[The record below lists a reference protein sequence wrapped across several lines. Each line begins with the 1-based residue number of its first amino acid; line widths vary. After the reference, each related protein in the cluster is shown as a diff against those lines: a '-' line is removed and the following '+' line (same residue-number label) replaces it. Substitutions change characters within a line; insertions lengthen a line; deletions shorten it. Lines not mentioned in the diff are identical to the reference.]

1 MLQSASGELEAP
13 RKLSQMLVH
22 RLPLLALAS
31 ALFAC
36 SLIGP
41 IEGPAPVPGT
51 TPSVAP
57 SATALPFATPSPEVP
72 GAADPAADLEEIQG
86 QVSTV
91 RGLYPTGPLDRELL
105 APEALRQ
112 HVKDDF
118 LLDYTSEQA
127 ADDVR
132 VLALF
137 GLVEPGFDLLG
148 FYLDFYEEQ
157 VAGYYDTEVEK
168 MYVIGSRWGGAE
180 RLTYAHE
187 YVHAL
192 QDQTYDL
199 EDGLGYND
207 EVCLEDSERCAAL
220 SALIEGDAT
229 LVEEQWW
236 QSYSTQQDYEDL
248 LAAIDSYSDE
258 VFSTGPAYIQHDFL
272 FPYEQGLEF
281 VRSLFRKGG
290 WAAVD
295 AAYLDPPTT
304 TEQILHPELYGK
316 DPPIP
321 VEVPDVVEA
330 LGEDWREL
338 ETGVLGE
345 WFTRLVLDEEIP
357 GWDAGTGAAGWG
369 GDAYRA
375 YANEAGDRTALVL
388 LTRWDTARDAFEF
401 VEAFQDYAGWRFG
414 ERRTEQA
421 ERRWT
426 WQHGSVSLERA
437 YDQTL
442 WIVAPDEATQE
453 SIRQAVEFPLPL
465 AVPD

>member
-1 MLQSASGELEAP
+1 MAERGRLAAVYNPGVNLSKADRRTWLPGLVLAAVLLGCSVTTPRVTPVATVPPPATASP
-13 RKLSQMLVH
+13 
-22 RLPLLALAS
+22 S
-31 ALFAC
+31 AL
-36 SLIGP
+36 
-41 IEGPAPVPGT
+41 
-51 TPSVAP
+51 P
-57 SATALPFATPSPEVP
+57 SAAPPTQA
-72 GAADPAADLEEIQG
+72 PAETLADLEEIQG

-91 RGLYPTGPLDRELL
+91 RGLYPTGLLDRELL
-105 APEALRQ
+105 APEELRQ

-118 LLDYTSEQA
+118 LVDYTPEQA

-137 GLVEPGFDLLG
+137 GLVEPGFDLLD
-148 FYLDFYEEQ
+148 FHLDFYQEQ
-157 VAGYYDTEVEK
+157 VAGYYDTEVQK
-168 MYVIGSRWGGAE
+168 MYVVGSHWGGAE

-207 EVCLEDSERCAAL
+207 ETCLEDSERCAAL

-236 QSYSTQQDYEDL
+236 QAYATQQDYDDL
-248 LAAIDSYSDE
+248 MAYLDTYSGE
-258 VFSTGPAYIQHDFL
+258 VFSAAPAYIQQDFL
-272 FPYEQGLEF
+272 FPYDQGLEF
-281 VRSLFRKGG
+281 VRWLFRKGG

-330 LGEDWREL
+330 LGQDWHEL
-338 ETGVLGE
+338 EAGVLGE

-357 GWDAGTGAAGWG
+357 GWDAETGADGWG
-369 GDAYRA
+369 GDAYQA

-426 WQHGSVSLERA
+426 WQHGSVSLVRA

-453 SIRQAVEFPLPL
+453 SIRQAIEFP
-465 AVPD
+465 AD